1 MIKTALFA
9 AAAAIATIATAAPA
23 LADQVSVSYKDLDLT
38 TEQGQSTLARRL
50 DAAAR
55 DACGYEGAL
64 TGSRIPPHATVQC
77 YKQAQAR
84 AKDSMASLV
93 SDAQRGG

>member
-1 MIKTALFA
+1 MIKTALFT

-23 LADQVSVSYKDLDLT
+23 LADQISVSYKDLDLT
-38 TEQGQSTLARRL
+38 TAQGQSTLARRL
-50 DAAAR
+50 DVAAR
-55 DACGYEGAL
+55 NACGYQGGM
-64 TGSRIPPHATVQC
+64 TGSRIAPRAATEC